1 MRTIRWLF
9 YFSGLIVFSYGIS
22 VALKMQHLGVHPWDV
37 LNVALYEKIGLS
49 IGSWAIIISVL
60 LIIVS
65 WILDKSY
72 IKLGT
77 FLNGV
82 LVGAFVDLFLW
93 LDFLPQ
99 ASHTWTDILFM
110 IVGIITMGIGG
121 GLYNS
126 AEVGAGPRDG
136 FMLSISDKLG
146 APIGRIRIMVES
158 MVLIIGLFLG
168 GPVFW
173 FTFIFTFIQSPV
185 FAYSLRK
192 FKDLLAFIERRNE
205 KEIETELELQG

>member
-49 IGSWAIIISVL
+49 IGSWAIIITVL

-192 FKDLLAFIERRNE
+192 FKDLLALPSGR
-205 KEIETELELQG
+205 TSLWPWP